1 MFVFLWKHMPRT
13 KDSGAKA
20 GRSIEHI
27 VSKKHMIPS
36 KEPASMEHFRW
47 PHGPVGKNIL
57 GYKRIMIPHSC
68 RLPSRVTGGGICPGQ
83 TGNMHSCCDFLCVQV
98 FQTCWINRSYSMLF
112 TFVDIIGWR
121 NEKSCWTEA
130 EKWLNDYS
138 ISFNTTRMNL
148 VSVSLNLRTPNH
160 KKRVFIASVKTP
172 FLCNLSESSHGN
184 GYRQQIPN
192 CHVWYNAEQAFV
204 EGRPAENTIVG
215 RSQPQMQGH
224 TGSTCIK
231 RTIAFYSIWH
241 PESQNGILFADERG
255 NSFRYFN
262 VHIYHNT

>member
-1 MFVFLWKHMPRT
+1 MDQWEKTLWGTKGSWFHTAVDCLQEWLGAAFARVKRETCTVVVTFSVFRFFKLAESTEVIQCYSPLWTLLVEET
-13 KDSGAKA
+13 K
-20 GRSIEHI
+20 
-27 VSKKHMIPS
+27 
-36 KEPASMEHFRW
+36 
-47 PHGPVGKNIL
+47 
-57 GYKRIMIPHSC
+57 
-68 RLPSRVTGGGICPGQ
+68 
-83 TGNMHSCCDFLCVQV
+83 
-98 FQTCWINRSYSMLF
+98 
-112 TFVDIIGWR
+112 
-121 NEKSCWTEA
+121 KSCWTEA

-138 ISFNTTRMNL
+138 LSFNTTRMNL
-148 VSVSLNLRTPNH
+148 VPVSLNLRTPNH

-224 TGSTCIK
+224 TDSTCIK

-255 NSFRYFN
+255 IHSDISTCTYII
-262 VHIYHNT
+262 IYIIQK